1 GSIDQ
6 LGESEA
12 LAGGEGS
19 IDQLGESEALAG
31 GEGSIDQLGE
41 SEALAVGEGSID
53 SLLLP
58 GGLDRAGLKY
68 LGIYLGDDTFCLKN
82 WDGLIEKVEGRLKK
96 WILPK
101 LSFKGRILILN
112 NLVSSML
119 AHRLACTDPPVNLLS
134 RVQALMVDFFWDLM
148 HWVPQSVL
156 FLPKEEGGHGL
167 VHLASRRAAF
177 RLRFIQRFLTG
188 PADLVW
194 RPVVRAL
201 LERCGGLG
209 LAESLFLMDLKGL
222 RLNNLSGFY
231 GGLFKVWGLLRR
243 ERPECCG
250 SLFWLLREP
259 VVRGSRF
266 VCGVGPSLQQRLCE
280 ERILTLGQ
288 LVEVCGPRLD
298 NAAGLASRLS
308 L

>member
-1 GSIDQ
+1 
-6 LGESEA
+6 
-12 LAGGEGS
+12 
-19 IDQLGESEALAG
+19 
-31 GEGSIDQLGE
+31 
-41 SEALAVGEGSID
+41 
-53 SLLLP
+53 
-58 GGLDRAGLKY
+58 
-68 LGIYLGDDTFCLKN
+68 
-82 WDGLIEKVEGRLKK
+82 
-96 WILPK
+96 
-101 LSFKGRILILN
+101 
-112 NLVSSML
+112 ML

-134 RVQALMVDFFWDLM
+134 KVQALMVDFFWDRM

-167 VHLASRRAAF
+167 VHLASRGAAF
-177 RLRFIQRFLTG
+177 RLRFVQRFLTG

-194 RPVVRAL
+194 RPVARAL

-280 ERILTLGQ
+280 EKILTLGQ
-288 LVEVCGPRLD
+288 VVEVCGPVWTTCRPGLTSEPQVSPGGQPP
-298 NAAGLASRLS
+298 AAELEAAAQPIRAGADRCS